1 MTKAPHISSMSDWK
15 DAALLLVGHGSSKTP
30 NARQAASR
38 LAERLRA
45 LNLFAEVRAC
55 FWKEEPFV
63 SLDLVRSRI
72 VHVVPY
78 FSGAGVFT
86 KKLIPERLGLTG
98 RVSEIAGRTVYYS
111 EPVGTHPEIPCLLCR
126 RAHELCRVNGIKA
139 TDATLLM
146 IAHGSSKPGGSSGT
160 PEAVAERLRRDAGFA
175 EVAIAYIEQEPFVC
189 DWPKLVSTRHV
200 IGAPLLV
207 SEGMHAS
214 QDLPPL
220 FGLTAPEGGPSEIG
234 RHLVWLMGGIGRD
247 PEVAQI
253 ILDLITATQY
263 GESPA
268 LPCHHGSLEGRIAP

>member
-1 MTKAPHISSMSDWK
+1 MTCHPHISPMTSWK
-15 DAALLLVGHGSSKTP
+15 NSALLLVGHGSSKTP
-30 NARQAASR
+30 SARIAASR
-38 LAERLRA
+38 LAERIEA
-45 LNLFAEVRAC
+45 LDLFAEVKAC

-63 SLDLVRSRI
+63 SLDLVRSPTI
-72 VHVVPY
+72 HVVPY
-78 FSGAGVFT
+78 FSGEGIFT
-86 KKLIPERLGLTG
+86 RKLIPQRLGLSG
-98 RVSEIAGRTVYYS
+98 RVTEINGRTVYYS
-111 EPVGTHPEIPCLLCR
+111 DPVGTHPEIPCLLCR
-126 RAHELCRVNGIKA
+126 RAHELCRKEGIKA
-139 TDATLLM
+139 TEATLLM

-175 EVAIAYIEQEPFVC
+175 KVVVVYIEQAPFVH

-220 FGLTAPEGGPSEIG
+220 FGLTTPEGGPSEIDG
-234 RHLVWLMGGIGRD
+234 HLAWLMGGIGRD

-253 ILDLITATQY
+253 ILDLITATQH

-268 LPCHHGSLEGRIAP
+268 LPCKHTLVQAG